1 MPIEKHGFSIII
13 PTRGRGRELK
23 RAIDSVIIQTY
34 IDWELIIVNDGGPEP
49 DRIDD
54 PRIKYLTQDRLNKAY
69 ARNLGMEN
77 ATKEWICWLDD
88 DDAYVNCYLE
98 VLNQC
103 INEYPEYKLFNF
115 GGILYRAKGE
125 RFNEQFRD
133 TILREPFEHE
143 DHAFFVAGKIAT
155 GHFIF
160 HRDLLADPEAGP
172 IPKEINPYLFG
183 DNMKTRFP
191 ELMTHY
197 GPLYMQMGKELG
209 NPWGDDFAQYYI
221 LTRKYK
227 HKVLP
232 FNLYIQFCRV

>member
-1 MPIEKHGFSIII
+1 
-13 PTRGRGRELK
+13 
-23 RAIDSVIIQTY
+23 
-34 IDWELIIVNDGGPEP
+34 
-49 DRIDD
+49 
-54 PRIKYLTQDRLNKAY
+54 
-69 ARNLGMEN
+69 MEN

-103 INEYPEYKLFNF
+103 INEYPEYNLFNF

-133 TILREPFEHE
+133 TILREPFEHD
-143 DHAFFVAGKIAT
+143 DHADFHSGSIAT

-160 HRDLLADPEAGP
+160 HRDLLKDCVM
-172 IPKEINPYLFG
+172 PKEINPYRCA
-183 DNMKTRFP
+183 DAMKTRFP
-191 ELMTHY
+191 ELMQHY
-197 GPLYMQMGKELG
+197 GPLYMQGGKELG

-232 FNLYIQFCRV
+232 FNLYIQFCRI